1 MGKTSP
7 MRPALLWSIGLMVL
21 IAHLSQGCILD
32 ERASKSS
39 YQSVDGEFELQS
51 WNFQTQGAIS
61 LDGYWALWNEE
72 FIEPLPDSPLPSFSF
87 SYIPYTRAAGKLSNS
102 AVPSKFGTYR
112 ARIFLQP
119 EQMKE
124 PLALSLRGYHA
135 AASIRWSSARR
146 Y

>member
-51 WNFQTQGAIS
+51 WNFQTQGV
-61 LDGYWALWNEE
+61 
-72 FIEPLPDSPLPSFSF
+72 
-87 SYIPYTRAAGKLSNS
+87 S
-102 AVPSKFGTYR
+102 A
-112 ARIFLQP
+112 
-119 EQMKE
+119 
-124 PLALSLRGYHA
+124 
-135 AASIRWSSARR
+135 
-146 Y
+146 